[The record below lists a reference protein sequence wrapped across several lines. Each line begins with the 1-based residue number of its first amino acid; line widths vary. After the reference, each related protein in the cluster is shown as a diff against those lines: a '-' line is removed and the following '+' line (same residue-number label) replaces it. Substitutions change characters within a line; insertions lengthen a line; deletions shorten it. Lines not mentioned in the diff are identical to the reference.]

1 MTVATKPNTLETSDF
16 SEGWVASIED
26 VSQPD
31 AGLRDVLNL
40 LPQRDVPALLTRKG
54 FARVALNPTFP
65 STHKLLQVMS
75 YDPAAEV
82 RWLVCILSDGSA
94 NANNVQV
101 FGVNIN
107 TATATRIDT
116 VGRIWAHPLGRHWGF
131 AVGRKWYGGSKDE
144 PMYSWRPPTSGVGA
158 GVWDPDAAVSPD
170 YEKWDTE
177 VNWYSVGTRVSRKA
191 VWAATNSYWKSFK
204 CIRGHNPDSAN
215 RPGDGTGSWRAYW
228 KVVKFGAPLDDDGDV
243 SPNWRRLNIDITSA
257 AKSGLAAWHGERMW
271 LRYDGNDLA
280 RLQFSA
286 ALKLREGADIATL
299 VWDPTDWAP
308 SIDDDGS
315 GGGWL
320 DFHDNRGRP
329 IMALFSFGQYLLVF
343 KRHQVWILSGASE
356 DTFNVR
362 QLDTDS
368 GTWSGNA
375 VTELG
380 GMVYYAD
387 EEGLFVTDGTQS
399 EPVPGMGKIRDYWVS
414 RIAKVLQDQFTNSR
428 DILSCWSWGGYV
440 WVSLPVPGDSEPFV
454 TLVYYP
460 QTASWWK
467 LDLPV
472 YHTAVMAN
480 QKEHKIFFTEGALA
494 PVNPL
499 LMMYGDVDTD
509 DTAAS
514 SPATQDIA
522 WKAATAWWA

>member
-1 MTVATKPNTLETSDF
+1 MALATKPNTLETSDF
-16 SEGWVASIED
+16 SEGWVASVED

-40 LPQRDVPALLTRKG
+40 LPQRDVLALLTRKG
-54 FARVALNPTFP
+54 FARVALSPTFP
-65 STHKLLQVMS
+65 STHKLLQVMA

-116 VGRIWAHPLGRHWGF
+116 AGRIWAHPLGRHWGF

-158 GVWDPDAAVSPD
+158 GTWDPDAAVSPD
-170 YEKWDTE
+170 YKTWVDAVNDGVTLATEYPRDYAWNGKEKVVYSSKAFKPRKSIRYEKWDTE
-177 VNWYSVGTRVSRKA
+177 VSWYSVGTRVSRKA

-204 CIRGHNPDSAN
+204 CIRGHNPDTAN

-228 KVVKFGAPLDDDGDV
+228 KVVKFGAP
-243 SPNWRRLNIDITSA
+243 
-257 AKSGLAAWHGERMW
+257 
-271 LRYDGNDLA
+271 
-280 RLQFSA
+280 
-286 ALKLREGADIATL
+286 
-299 VWDPTDWAP
+299 
-308 SIDDDGS
+308 
-315 GGGWL
+315 L

-362 QLDTDS
+362 QLDTDY

-472 YHTAVMAN
+472 YDTAVMAN

-522 WKAATAWWA
+522 WKAATAWWAFGTLHEQRRIRRMWAIVKGTMTFTIKAFRDW